1 MADGG
6 YIGRKAVRPIEA
18 LAVGAAAPMAA
29 DVPGRQK
36 VLAASLIFCV
46 ASIFLLFDG
55 LILNKYVI
63 STPTAM
69 NWCGVMQGLC
79 WFIGF
84 AVLID
89 WIVFDTFDEW
99 GKSRRALIGATLK
112 LIASAFFCVHPI
124 SSVIGYLSG
133 VAPVGGPPLVG
144 VPWSDLVGILFFH
157 SGNCIDTVGM
167 LPLFDT
173 RKPFSTANLPV
184 YGISIY
190 CLATWV
196 LVAVNVVA
204 YLLTPAPWG
213 PGAALS
219 PAWGDFLGPGGILG
233 FSLLLLGS
241 IIWTAWAACHHA
253 GSRIVMPPE
262 PLLNVMPVVE

>member
-1 MADGG
+1 MVYGNISLRVSRGPTPLLGPEMAPA
-6 YIGRKAVRPIEA
+6 AVSAR
-18 LAVGAAAPMAA
+18 AVSARCRERVDTELPAPMAGDSAAPMAA

-99 GKSRRALIGATLK
+99 GKSRRALIGA
-112 LIASAFFCVHPI
+112 
-124 SSVIGYLSG
+124 
-133 VAPVGGPPLVG
+133 
-144 VPWSDLVGILFFH
+144 
-157 SGNCIDTVGM
+157 
-167 LPLFDT
+167 
-173 RKPFSTANLPV
+173 
-184 YGISIY
+184 
-190 CLATWV
+190 
-196 LVAVNVVA
+196 
-204 YLLTPAPWG
+204 PAARP
-213 PGAALS
+213 
-219 PAWGDFLGPGGILG
+219 
-233 FSLLLLGS
+233 
-241 IIWTAWAACHHA
+241 
-253 GSRIVMPPE
+253 
-262 PLLNVMPVVE
+262 